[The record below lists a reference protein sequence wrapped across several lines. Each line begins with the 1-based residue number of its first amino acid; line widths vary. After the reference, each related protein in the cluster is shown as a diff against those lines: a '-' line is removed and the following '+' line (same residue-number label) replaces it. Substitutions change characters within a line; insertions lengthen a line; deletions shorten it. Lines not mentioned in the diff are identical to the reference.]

1 MLGSSLSALSAT
13 SIATGLSPAAP
24 GTSMPPLSCSPVPEV
39 MAPASCSSQASVPQL
54 PAGTPAWIPR
64 ADSPTQPVGIPGPL
78 VIPSEV
84 NGRIPAVI
92 PYSAAQIRM
101 ATVTNG

>member
-64 ADSPTQPVGIPGPL
+64 ADAPTQPGNGNMPARSAVGQVGDTLFFIP
-78 VIPSEV
+78 
-84 NGRIPAVI
+84 R
-92 PYSAAQIRM
+92 
-101 ATVTNG
+101 